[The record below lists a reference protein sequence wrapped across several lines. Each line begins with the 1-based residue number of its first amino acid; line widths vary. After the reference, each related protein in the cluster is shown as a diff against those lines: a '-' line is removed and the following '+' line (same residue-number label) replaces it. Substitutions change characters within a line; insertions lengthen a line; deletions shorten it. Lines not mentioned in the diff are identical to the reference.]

1 MIKTKYPIYIQLSTS
16 CDYTLKYKRFLK
28 TSAIVCPLQDESS
41 LFLISSSTKPCS
53 YNKPAHFVPGDTLFY
68 IVVIRKNRRYRER
81 IASRRFSENPVVLMC
96 FTINDHAFYVYFYV
110 ILMSKP

>member
-53 YNKPAHFVPGDTLFY
+53 YNKPARFVPGDTLFY
-68 IVVIRKNRRYRER
+68 IVVIRKNRRYGKELPPGD
-81 IASRRFSENPVVLMC
+81 FQKTQMC
-96 FTINDHAFYVYFYV
+96 
-110 ILMSKP
+110 